1 MFIMAVTPSPYGGA
15 TSPPNPSREDPVTP
29 EQDARLRFRQWLI
42 DHELDP
48 EVAYAILE
56 SMPPFDWSEIA
67 RRDEMLLRF
76 SDVDQR
82 FNDVDRRFDTVDQR
96 FNDVDRRLDTV
107 DRRLDTV
114 DRRFDTVDQRFNAMD
129 RRFDTVD
136 AQLEGVGAKLDGFG
150 ARLDGSRS
158 VFEGQLL
165 AMEGRLSLRWME
177 TTRILVF
184 AMITL
189 FLAVTGVAVG
199 LLNL

>member
-1 MFIMAVTPSPYGGA
+1 M
-15 TSPPNPSREDPVTP
+15 TP

-82 FNDVDRRFDTVDQR
+82 FND
-96 FNDVDRRLDTV
+96 
-107 DRRLDTV
+107 V

>member
-1 MFIMAVTPSPYGGA
+1 M
-15 TSPPNPSREDPVTP
+15 NP

-42 DHELDP
+42 DHELEP

-76 SDVDQR
+76 SDVEQR
-82 FNDVDRRFDTVDQR
+82 FNDVDQR
-96 FNDVDRRLDTV
+96 FNDVDQRFNET
-107 DRRLDTV
+107 
-114 DRRFDTVDQRFNAMD
+114 DRRFDA
-129 RRFDTVD
+129 VD
-136 AQLEGVGAKLDGFG
+136 ARLEGVGAQLEGN
-150 ARLDGSRS
+150 RS

-177 TTRILVF
+177 TTRMLVF

>member
-1 MFIMAVTPSPYGGA
+1 M
-15 TSPPNPSREDPVTP
+15 TP

-42 DHELDP
+42 DHELEP

-56 SMPPFDWSEIA
+56 TMPPFDWSEIA

-82 FNDVDRRFDTVDQR
+82 FNA
-96 FNDVDRRLDTV
+96 
-107 DRRLDTV
+107 
-114 DRRFDTVDQRFNAMD
+114 VDQRFNAMD

-150 ARLDGSRS
+150 AQLDGSRS

-199 LLNL
+199 LLDL

>member
-1 MFIMAVTPSPYGGA
+1 M
-15 TSPPNPSREDPVTP
+15 TP

-42 DHELDP
+42 DHELEP

-76 SDVDQR
+76 SDVEQR
-82 FNDVDRRFDTVDQR
+82 FNDVDQR
-96 FNDVDRRLDTV
+96 FNDVDQ
-107 DRRLDTV
+107 
-114 DRRFDTVDQRFNAMD
+114 RFDVMDQRFNAVDQRFND
-129 RRFDTVD
+129 VD
-136 AQLEGVGAKLDGFG
+136 ARLEGFGAQLEGVGAQLEGN
-150 ARLDGSRS
+150 RS

-177 TTRILVF
+177 TTRMLVF

>member
-1 MFIMAVTPSPYGGA
+1 M
-15 TSPPNPSREDPVTP
+15 TP

-82 FNDVDRRFDTVDQR
+82 FD
-96 FNDVDRRLDTV
+96 DVDRRLDTV
-107 DRRLDTV
+107 DQ
-114 DRRFDTVDQRFNAMD
+114 RFDTVDQRFNAMD